1 MSDIILQFQ
10 IAEKET
16 FHHKYEA
23 LTSTSLNPTNASF
36 RLLPSSV
43 RRILQSVIAKVGGEL
58 EHRCDLSLASVKFG
72 GIFLTQIRVVSSTP
86 SGLAVMIQVLG
97 LSKVVR
103 SS

>member
-1 MSDIILQFQ
+1 MLQRMIYESTKSHISPSEIRMSDIILQFQ

-43 RRILQSVIAKVGGEL
+43 RRILQSVIAKV
-58 EHRCDLSLASVKFG
+58 
-72 GIFLTQIRVVSSTP
+72 
-86 SGLAVMIQVLG
+86 
-97 LSKVVR
+97 
-103 SS
+103 